1 MRFHRY
7 IFLVLIASSLSIH
20 ANASTNEEQ
29 KFHLGNGI
37 AAIAEGEI
45 VTFEQLRKS
54 LDPMVPKLRLQAK
67 SEAEFTELIN
77 EVSKDIL
84 QNIIDRIIIVKEAYN
99 QEIQI
104 PPSYIDGEY
113 ESIIKNDFNGN
124 RSQFLAYLNTTGQTQ
139 DEFRE
144 DLKRNIIVNV
154 MQSQN
159 RRKQSQISP
168 EKIEDFYVKNKI
180 RFYQPELIHLKQIIL
195 IPKSGETMETVLET
209 ANEIVRQLDAG
220 KPIHSLA
227 NTYGNKTFNRANGD
241 WGWIKREDLRSELS
255 QVAFD
260 LNIGEY
266 TQPIQLGEAVFILY
280 AENIQREKI
289 QPISQ
294 VRDLIEIN
302 LSQEIAQN
310 ALDEWLEDLR
320 SKAYVRYFL

>member
-7 IFLVLIASSLSIH
+7 IFLVLIASTLTIH
-20 ANASTNEEQ
+20 ANTSPDQEQ
-29 KFHLGNGI
+29 KLHLGNGI

-45 VTFEQLRKS
+45 ITFEQLRKS
-54 LDPMVPKLRLQAK
+54 LDPMVPKLRLQANT
-67 SEAEFTELIN
+67 EAEFSQLI
-77 EVSKDIL
+77 EKVSKDIL

-99 QEIQI
+99 QGIQI

-113 ESIIKNDFNGN
+113 ESIIKTDFNGN
-124 RSQFLAYLNTTGQTQ
+124 RSQFLAYLNSTGQTQ

-144 DLKRNIIVNV
+144 ELKRNIIVNV

-159 RRKQSQISP
+159 RKKQSQISP

-220 KPIHSLA
+220 KPIHTLA
-227 NTYGNKTFNRANGD
+227 NTYGDKTFNRANGD

-255 QVAFD
+255 EVAFD

-280 AENIQREKI
+280 AENIQNEKI

-294 VRDLIEIN
+294 VRDLIETN
-302 LSQEIAQN
+302 LSREIAQK
-310 ALDEWLEDLR
+310 AHDEWLEDLR
-320 SKAYVRYFL
+320 SKAYVRYYL

>member
-7 IFLVLIASSLSIH
+7 IFLVLIASTSTIH
-20 ANASTNEEQ
+20 ANTSPDQEQ
-29 KFHLGNGI
+29 KLHLGNGI

-45 VTFEQLRKS
+45 ITFEQLRKS
-54 LDPMVPKLRLQAK
+54 LDPMVPKLRLQAN
-67 SEAEFTELIN
+67 SEAEFTQLI
-77 EVSKDIL
+77 EKVSKDIL

-99 QEIQI
+99 QGIQI

-113 ESIIKNDFNGN
+113 ESIIKTDFNGN
-124 RSQFLAYLNTTGQTQ
+124 RSQFLAYLNSTGQTQ

-144 DLKRNIIVNV
+144 ELKRNIIVNV

-159 RRKQSQISP
+159 RKKQSQISP

-220 KPIHSLA
+220 KPIHTLA
-227 NTYGNKTFNRANGD
+227 NTYGDKTFNRANGD

-255 QVAFD
+255 EVAFD

-280 AENIQREKI
+280 AENIQNEKI

-294 VRDLIEIN
+294 VRDLIETN
-302 LSQEIAQN
+302 LSREIAQK

>member
-20 ANASTNEEQ
+20 ANASTNEKQ

-227 NTYGNKTFNRANGD
+227 NSYGDKTFNRANGD

>member
-7 IFLVLIASSLSIH
+7 IFLVLIASSLMVH
-20 ANASTNEEQ
+20 ANTSPDQEQ
-29 KFHLGNGI
+29 KLHLGNGI

-45 VTFEQLRKS
+45 ITFEQLRKS
-54 LDPMVPKLRLQAK
+54 LDPMVPKLRLQAN
-67 SEAEFTELIN
+67 SEAEFTQLIDK
-77 EVSKDIL
+77 VSKDIL

-99 QEIQI
+99 QGIQI

-113 ESIIKNDFNGN
+113 ESIIKTDFNGN
-124 RSQFLAYLNTTGQTQ
+124 RSQFLAYLNSTGQTQ

-144 DLKRNIIVNV
+144 ELKRNIIVNV

-159 RRKQSQISP
+159 RKKQSQISP

-227 NTYGNKTFNRANGD
+227 NTYGDKTFNRANGD

-255 QVAFD
+255 EVAFD

-280 AENIQREKI
+280 AENIQNEKI

-294 VRDLIEIN
+294 VRDLIETN
-302 LSQEIAQN
+302 LSREIAQK

>member
-227 NTYGNKTFNRANGD
+227 NSYGDKTFNRANGD

>member
-7 IFLVLIASSLSIH
+7 IFLVLIASTLTIH
-20 ANASTNEEQ
+20 ANTSPDQEQ
-29 KFHLGNGI
+29 KLHLGNGI

-45 VTFEQLRKS
+45 ITFEQLRKS
-54 LDPMVPKLRLQAK
+54 LDPMVPKLRLQAN
-67 SEAEFTELIN
+67 SEAEFTQLI
-77 EVSKDIL
+77 EKVSKDIL

-99 QEIQI
+99 QGIQI

-113 ESIIKNDFNGN
+113 ESIIKTDFNGN
-124 RSQFLAYLNTTGQTQ
+124 RSQFLAYLNSTGQTQ

-144 DLKRNIIVNV
+144 ELKRNIIVNV

-159 RRKQSQISP
+159 RKKQSQISP

-220 KPIHSLA
+220 KPIHTLA
-227 NTYGNKTFNRANGD
+227 NTYGDRTFNRANGD

-255 QVAFD
+255 EVAFD

-280 AENIQREKI
+280 AENIQNEKI

-294 VRDLIEIN
+294 VRDLIETN
-302 LSQEIAQN
+302 LSREIAQK

>member
-1 MRFHRY
+1 MRFHKY
-7 IFLVLIASSLSIH
+7 IFLVLIASTLTIH
-20 ANASTNEEQ
+20 ANTSPDQEQ
-29 KFHLGNGI
+29 KLHLGNGI

-45 VTFEQLRKS
+45 ITFEQLRKS
-54 LDPMVPKLRLQAK
+54 LDPMVPKLRLQAN
-67 SEAEFTELIN
+67 SEAEFTQLI
-77 EVSKDIL
+77 EKVSKDIL

-99 QEIQI
+99 QGIQI

-113 ESIIKNDFNGN
+113 ESIIKTDFNGN
-124 RSQFLAYLNTTGQTQ
+124 RSQFLAYLNSTGQTQ

-144 DLKRNIIVNV
+144 ELKRNIIVNV

-159 RRKQSQISP
+159 RKKQSQISP

-220 KPIHSLA
+220 KPIHTLA
-227 NTYGNKTFNRANGD
+227 NTYGDRTFNRANGD

-255 QVAFD
+255 EVAFD

-280 AENIQREKI
+280 AENIQNEKI

-294 VRDLIEIN
+294 VRDLIETN
-302 LSQEIAQN
+302 LRREIAQK

>member
-1 MRFHRY
+1 MPFQRY

-99 QEIQI
+99 QGIQI

-227 NTYGNKTFNRANGD
+227 NTYGDKTFNRANGD

>member
-7 IFLVLIASSLSIH
+7 IFLVLIASTLTIH
-20 ANASTNEEQ
+20 ANTSPDQGQ
-29 KFHLGNGI
+29 KLHLGNGI

-45 VTFEQLRKS
+45 ITFEQLRKS
-54 LDPMVPKLRLQAK
+54 LDPMVPKLRLQAN
-67 SEAEFTELIN
+67 SEAEFTQLI
-77 EVSKDIL
+77 EKVSKDIL

-99 QEIQI
+99 QGIQI
-104 PPSYIDGEY
+104 PLSYIDGEY
-113 ESIIKNDFNGN
+113 ESIIKTDFNGN
-124 RSQFLAYLNTTGQTQ
+124 RSQFLAYLNSTGQTQ

-144 DLKRNIIVNV
+144 ELKRNIIVNV

-159 RRKQSQISP
+159 RKKQSQISP

-220 KPIHSLA
+220 KPIHTLA
-227 NTYGNKTFNRANGD
+227 NTYGDKTFNRANGD

-255 QVAFD
+255 EVAFD

-280 AENIQREKI
+280 AENIQNEKI

-294 VRDLIEIN
+294 VRDLIETN
-302 LSQEIAQN
+302 LSREIAQK

>member
-7 IFLVLIASSLSIH
+7 IFLVLIASSLMVH
-20 ANASTNEEQ
+20 ANTSSNQGQ
-29 KFHLGNGI
+29 KLHLGNGI

-45 VTFEQLRKS
+45 ITFEQLRKS
-54 LDPMVPKLRLQAK
+54 LDPMVPKLRLQAN
-67 SEAEFTELIN
+67 SEAEFTQLI
-77 EVSKDIL
+77 EKVSKDIL
-84 QNIIDRIIIVKEAYN
+84 QNIIDRIIIFKEAYN
-99 QEIQI
+99 QGIQI

-113 ESIIKNDFNGN
+113 ESIIKTDFNGN
-124 RSQFLAYLNTTGQTQ
+124 RSQFLAYLNSTGQTQ

-144 DLKRNIIVNV
+144 ELKRNIIVNV

-159 RRKQSQISP
+159 RKKQSQISP

-220 KPIHSLA
+220 KPIHTLA
-227 NTYGNKTFNRANGD
+227 NTYGDKTLNRANGD

-255 QVAFD
+255 EVAFD

-280 AENIQREKI
+280 AENIQNEKI

-294 VRDLIEIN
+294 VRDLIETN
-302 LSQEIAQN
+302 LSREIAQK

>member
-7 IFLVLIASSLSIH
+7 IFLVLIASTSTIH
-20 ANASTNEEQ
+20 ANTSPDQGQ
-29 KFHLGNGI
+29 KLHLGNGI

-45 VTFEQLRKS
+45 ITFEQLRKS
-54 LDPMVPKLRLQAK
+54 LDPMVPKLRLQAN
-67 SEAEFTELIN
+67 SEAEFTQLI
-77 EVSKDIL
+77 EKVSKDIL

-99 QEIQI
+99 QGIQI

-113 ESIIKNDFNGN
+113 ESIIKTDFNGN
-124 RSQFLAYLNTTGQTQ
+124 RSQFLAYLNSTGQTQ

-144 DLKRNIIVNV
+144 ELKRNIIVNV

-159 RRKQSQISP
+159 RKKQSQISP

-220 KPIHSLA
+220 KPIHTLA
-227 NTYGNKTFNRANGD
+227 NTYGDKTFNRANGD

-255 QVAFD
+255 EVAFD

-280 AENIQREKI
+280 AENIQNEKI

-294 VRDLIEIN
+294 VRDLIETN
-302 LSQEIAQN
+302 LSREIAQK
-310 ALDEWLEDLR
+310 AHDEWLEDLR

>member
-195 IPKSGETMETVLET
+195 IPKSGETMEAVLET

-227 NTYGNKTFNRANGD
+227 NSYGDKTFNRANGD

>member
-7 IFLVLIASSLSIH
+7 IFLVLIASTLTIH
-20 ANASTNEEQ
+20 ANTSPDQEQ
-29 KFHLGNGI
+29 KLHLGNGI

-45 VTFEQLRKS
+45 ITFEQLRKS
-54 LDPMVPKLRLQAK
+54 LDPMVPKLRLQAN
-67 SEAEFTELIN
+67 SEAEFTQLI
-77 EVSKDIL
+77 EKVSKDIL

-99 QEIQI
+99 QGIQI

-113 ESIIKNDFNGN
+113 ESIIKTDFNGN
-124 RSQFLAYLNTTGQTQ
+124 RSQFLAYLNSTGQTQ

-144 DLKRNIIVNV
+144 ELKRNIIVNV

-159 RRKQSQISP
+159 RKKQSQISP

-209 ANEIVRQLDAG
+209 ANEIIRQLDAG
-220 KPIHSLA
+220 KPIHTLA
-227 NTYGNKTFNRANGD
+227 NTYGDRTFNRANGD

-255 QVAFD
+255 EVAFD

-266 TQPIQLGEAVFILY
+266 TQPIQLGEAIFILY
-280 AENIQREKI
+280 AENIQNEKI

-294 VRDLIEIN
+294 VRDLIETN
-302 LSQEIAQN
+302 LSREIAQK

>member
-20 ANASTNEEQ
+20 SNASTNEEQ

-99 QEIQI
+99 QGIQI

-168 EKIEDFYVKNKI
+168 EKIEDFYVNNKI

-195 IPKSGETMETVLET
+195 TPKSGETMETVLET

-227 NTYGNKTFNRANGD
+227 NTYGDKTFNRANGD

-266 TQPIQLGEAVFILY
+266 TKPIQLGEAVFILY

>member
-7 IFLVLIASSLSIH
+7 IFLVLIASTLTIH
-20 ANASTNEEQ
+20 ANTSSDQEQ
-29 KFHLGNGI
+29 KLHLGNGI

-45 VTFEQLRKS
+45 ITFEQLRKS
-54 LDPMVPKLRLQAK
+54 LDPMVPKLRLQAN
-67 SEAEFTELIN
+67 SEAEFTQLI
-77 EVSKDIL
+77 EKVSKDIL

-99 QEIQI
+99 QGIQI

-113 ESIIKNDFNGN
+113 ESIIKTDFNGN
-124 RSQFLAYLNTTGQTQ
+124 RSQFLAYLNSTGQTQ

-144 DLKRNIIVNV
+144 QLKRNIIVNV

-159 RRKQSQISP
+159 RKKQSQISP

-220 KPIHSLA
+220 KPIHTLA
-227 NTYGNKTFNRANGD
+227 NTYGDKTFNRANGD

-255 QVAFD
+255 EVAFD

-280 AENIQREKI
+280 AENIQNEKI

-294 VRDLIEIN
+294 VRDLIETN
-302 LSQEIAQN
+302 LSREIAQK

>member
-227 NTYGNKTFNRANGD
+227 NTYGDKTFNRANGD

>member
-7 IFLVLIASSLSIH
+7 IFLVLIASTLTIH
-20 ANASTNEEQ
+20 ANTSPDQEQ
-29 KFHLGNGI
+29 KLHLGNGI

-45 VTFEQLRKS
+45 ITFEQLRKS
-54 LDPMVPKLRLQAK
+54 LDPMVPKLRLQAN
-67 SEAEFTELIN
+67 SEAEFTQLI
-77 EVSKDIL
+77 EKVSKDIL

-99 QEIQI
+99 QGIQI

-113 ESIIKNDFNGN
+113 ESIIKTDFNGN
-124 RSQFLAYLNTTGQTQ
+124 RSQFLAYLNSTGQTQ

-144 DLKRNIIVNV
+144 ELKRNIIVNV

-159 RRKQSQISP
+159 RKKQSQISP

-220 KPIHSLA
+220 KPIHTLA
-227 NTYGNKTFNRANGD
+227 NTYGDKTFNRANGD

-255 QVAFD
+255 EVAFD

-280 AENIQREKI
+280 AENIQNEKI

-294 VRDLIEIN
+294 VRELIETN
-302 LSQEIAQN
+302 LSREIAQK

>member
-7 IFLVLIASSLSIH
+7 IFLVLIASSLPIH

-227 NTYGNKTFNRANGD
+227 NSYGDKTFNRANGD

>member
-7 IFLVLIASSLSIH
+7 IFLVLIASTLTIH
-20 ANASTNEEQ
+20 ANTSPDQEQ
-29 KFHLGNGI
+29 KLHLGNGI

-45 VTFEQLRKS
+45 ITFEQLRKS
-54 LDPMVPKLRLQAK
+54 LDPMVPKLRLQAN
-67 SEAEFTELIN
+67 SEAEFTQLI
-77 EVSKDIL
+77 EKVSKDIL

-99 QEIQI
+99 QGIQI

-113 ESIIKNDFNGN
+113 ESIIKTDFNGN
-124 RSQFLAYLNTTGQTQ
+124 RSQFLAYLNSTGQTQ

-144 DLKRNIIVNV
+144 ELKRNIIVNV

-159 RRKQSQISP
+159 RKKQSQISP

-209 ANEIVRQLDAG
+209 ANEIIRQLDAG
-220 KPIHSLA
+220 KPIHTLA
-227 NTYGNKTFNRANGD
+227 NTYGDRTFNRANGD

-255 QVAFD
+255 EVAFD

-280 AENIQREKI
+280 AENIQNEKI

-294 VRDLIEIN
+294 VRDLIETN
-302 LSQEIAQN
+302 LSREIAQK

>member
-7 IFLVLIASSLSIH
+7 IFLVLIASTLTIH
-20 ANASTNEEQ
+20 ANTSPDQEQ
-29 KFHLGNGI
+29 KLHLGNGI

-45 VTFEQLRKS
+45 ITFEQLRKS
-54 LDPMVPKLRLQAK
+54 LDPMVPKLRLQAN
-67 SEAEFTELIN
+67 SEAEFTQLI
-77 EVSKDIL
+77 EKVSKDIL

-99 QEIQI
+99 QGIQI

-113 ESIIKNDFNGN
+113 ESIIKTDFNGN
-124 RSQFLAYLNTTGQTQ
+124 RSQFLAYLNSTGQTQ

-144 DLKRNIIVNV
+144 ELKRNIIVNV

-159 RRKQSQISP
+159 RKKQSQISP

-209 ANEIVRQLDAG
+209 ANEIVRELDAG
-220 KPIHSLA
+220 KPIHTLA
-227 NTYGNKTFNRANGD
+227 NTYGDKTFNRANGD

-255 QVAFD
+255 EVAFD

-280 AENIQREKI
+280 AENIQNEKI

-294 VRDLIEIN
+294 VRDLIETN
-302 LSQEIAQN
+302 LSREIAQK

>member
-113 ESIIKNDFNGN
+113 GSIIKNDFNGN

-227 NTYGNKTFNRANGD
+227 NSYGDKTFNRANGD

>member
-7 IFLVLIASSLSIH
+7 IFLVLIASTLTIH
-20 ANASTNEEQ
+20 ANTSSNQGQ
-29 KFHLGNGI
+29 KLHLGNGI

-45 VTFEQLRKS
+45 ITFEQLRKS
-54 LDPMVPKLRLQAK
+54 LDPMVPKLRLQAN
-67 SEAEFTELIN
+67 SEAEFTQLI
-77 EVSKDIL
+77 EKVSKDIL

-99 QEIQI
+99 QGIQI

-113 ESIIKNDFNGN
+113 ESIIKTDFNGN
-124 RSQFLAYLNTTGQTQ
+124 RSQFLAYLNSTGQTQ

-144 DLKRNIIVNV
+144 ELKRNIIVNV

-159 RRKQSQISP
+159 RKKQSQISP

-209 ANEIVRQLDAG
+209 ANEIIRQLDAG
-220 KPIHSLA
+220 KPIHTLA
-227 NTYGNKTFNRANGD
+227 NTYGDRTFNRANGD

-255 QVAFD
+255 EVAFD

-280 AENIQREKI
+280 AENIQNEKI

-294 VRDLIEIN
+294 VRDLIETN
-302 LSQEIAQN
+302 LSREIAQK

>member
-7 IFLVLIASSLSIH
+7 IFLVLIASTLTIH
-20 ANASTNEEQ
+20 ANTSPDQEQ
-29 KFHLGNGI
+29 KLHLGNGI

-45 VTFEQLRKS
+45 ITFEQLRKS
-54 LDPMVPKLRLQAK
+54 LDPMVPKLRLQAN
-67 SEAEFTELIN
+67 SEAEFTQLI
-77 EVSKDIL
+77 EKVSKDIL

-99 QEIQI
+99 QGIQI

-113 ESIIKNDFNGN
+113 ESIIKTDFNGN
-124 RSQFLAYLNTTGQTQ
+124 RSQFLAYLNSTGQTQ

-144 DLKRNIIVNV
+144 ELKRNIIVNV

-159 RRKQSQISP
+159 RKKQSQISP

-209 ANEIVRQLDAG
+209 ANEIIRQLDAG
-220 KPIHSLA
+220 KPIHTLA
-227 NTYGNKTFNRANGD
+227 NTYGDKTFNRANGD

-255 QVAFD
+255 EVAFD

-280 AENIQREKI
+280 AENIQNEKI

-294 VRDLIEIN
+294 VRDLIETN
-302 LSQEIAQN
+302 LSREIAQK